1 VHSTVVA
8 DPGGLLVLA
17 HVLEGVRH
25 DVDEIVALDYSAL
38 TVAEY
43 LVLRHEGKPDRARA
57 EFGLTCQIVR
67 EWFPV
72 RSFAIEVAANAPSG
86 DVATEGLAALE
97 LAHSLDV
104 PLVTKNR
111 DLVSRRIPV
120 LYC

>member
-1 VHSTVVA
+1 MHSTVVA

-25 DVDEIVALDYSAL
+25 DVDEIVALDLSAL

-43 LVLRHEGKPDRARA
+43 LVLRHEGKPHRARA
-57 EFGLTCQIVR
+57 EFGVTCQIVG

-72 RSFAIEVAANAPSG
+72 RALAIEVAANAPAA
-86 DVATEGLAALE
+86 DVAIEGLAALE

-104 PLVTKNR
+104 PLVTKDR
-111 DLVSRRIPV
+111 DLISRQVPV